1 MMKRRR
7 VNSTLLITA
16 FCLSLGAAGVMLPS
30 PAAAQESE
38 PTAEELEKAQAH
50 FAKGA
55 QFFSEQRYA
64 AAIVE
69 FLSAYKY
76 KPDPM
81 LQYNISVAHARL
93 GNIEEAYRAA
103 LRADAASDKMPE
115 KAVPVNAARAR
126 AWQRVLQARALG
138 EGITAGEQLQA
149 SEEARHDDALSVI
162 EKPADAPSSG
172 LSALGWS
179 GVAAGAAGVG
189 LVGYATYVELSMS
202 DDINAYK
209 SAAGAPTPDAY
220 QTYKDDLA
228 GRQTAGLIA
237 LYSGAALTALGVG
250 LLSYDLL
257 REDGEERAS
266 IDVSAGAGGAALR
279 LTYLFD

>member
-1 MMKRRR
+1 MTKRR
-7 VNSTLLITA
+7 SAYPTLLITA
-16 FCLSLGAAGVMLPS
+16 FCLSVGTAGVIFPS

-38 PTAEELEKAQAH
+38 PTAQELEKAQAH

-64 AAIVE
+64 EAIVE

-103 LRADAASDKMPE
+103 GRAGASEQMPE
-115 KAVPVNAARAR
+115 KAMPVNSARVR
-126 AWQRVLQARALG
+126 AWGRVLQARALG
-138 EGITAGEQLQA
+138 DAIIAADALQAADESQDEYEITA
-149 SEEARHDDALSVI
+149 I
-162 EKPADAPSSG
+162 KKPVAAPSSG

-179 GVAAGAAGVG
+179 GVAAGVAGVG
-189 LVGYATYVELSMS
+189 LLGYATYVELSMG
-202 DDINAYK
+202 DEIDAYK
-209 SAAGAPTPDAY
+209 AAADAPSPRDY
-220 QTYKDDLA
+220 DTYKDDLA
-228 GRQTAGLIA
+228 GRQTGGLIA

-250 LLSYDLL
+250 LLSY
-257 REDGEERAS
+257 EIGRAS
-266 IDVSAGAGGAALR
+266 CRERV
-279 LTYLFD
+279 

>member
-1 MMKRRR
+1 MTKRR
-7 VNSTLLITA
+7 SAYPTLLITA
-16 FCLSLGAAGVMLPS
+16 FCLSVGTAGVIFPS

-38 PTAEELEKAQAH
+38 PTAQELEKAQAH

-64 AAIVE
+64 EAIVE

-126 AWQRVLQARALG
+126 ASERLLRARARRG
-138 EGITAGEQLQA
+138 
-149 SEEARHDDALSVI
+149 RH
-162 EKPADAPSSG
+162 PG
-172 LSALGWS
+172 
-179 GVAAGAAGVG
+179 
-189 LVGYATYVELSMS
+189 
-202 DDINAYK
+202 
-209 SAAGAPTPDAY
+209 
-220 QTYKDDLA
+220 
-228 GRQTAGLIA
+228 
-237 LYSGAALTALGVG
+237 
-250 LLSYDLL
+250 
-257 REDGEERAS
+257 
-266 IDVSAGAGGAALR
+266 
-279 LTYLFD
+279 